1 MLMAQQD
8 PVGSLVRAFTLP
20 KEFGKG
26 FRLASEGA
34 GMPSAA
40 ADLPQEI
47 DVGDFSTAVA
57 AKQLPA
63 SQTMGFLFAN
73 PLRSAVLY
81 HPNTAGALSR
91 YDANPAYGVG
101 ANSFELAQRFPVRLN
116 MKGATPAVTDTLAA
130 HGDYLPAG
138 FDESGLPYL
147 WVDNFNGEGTA
158 EVNLELPATVGG
170 TFVRFVFWNGKTE
183 ASWGPSQIAAA
194 GQTLFSIAAPP
205 GGAYMSAHVVNIE
218 GFDNTC
224 TFNTNTTGAIW
235 RHRTIT
241 NFESIAPI
249 ANGIRVNAAAIK
261 LQNSSSMDNKNGKI
275 ITATVS
281 KAISWSSIS
290 TGYATVATL
299 QNYRDRPAENGYYGF
314 LVPDDDNDVSDF
326 YDDICTDSLAND
338 ETYQTGYPLSDRRPY
353 KVIAADI
360 PVAAGRALTWDVCH
374 LIEYQTN
381 KKMVE
386 QSFSPYTE
394 DQVAAAIIIM
404 RSMESDYENPIHIGA
419 ILSTIGKYLPKAA
432 SIASNVLKMFGTKET
447 TGIAQ
452 FLDDNMTNITN
463 VGQGLQGFKKRK
475 KG

>member
-1 MLMAQQD
+1 MANQD

-47 DVGDFSTAVA
+47 DVGDYSTATV

-63 SQTMGFLFAN
+63 TQTMGFLFAN

-81 HPNTAGALSR
+81 HPNTAAALSR
-91 YDANPAYGVG
+91 YDAQPAYGIG
-101 ANSFELAQRFPVRLN
+101 ANSFDLGRGMPVRLN
-116 MKGATPAVTDTLAA
+116 MKGAAPSALDTLEA
-130 HGDYLPAG
+130 HGEYLSAG
-138 FDESGLPYL
+138 YDEAGLPYL
-147 WVDNFNGEGTA
+147 WVDNHAGEGTA
-158 EVNLELPATVGG
+158 EVNLELAATVGN
-170 TFVRFVFWNGKTE
+170 TQVRFVFWNGKSEST
-183 ASWGPSQIAAA
+183 WGSIIQAIA
-194 GQTLFSIAAPP
+194 GQQLFSIAAPP
-205 GGAYMSAHVVNIE
+205 GGAYMSAYVLNGE
-218 GFDNTC
+218 AFDNSC

-241 NFESIAPI
+241 NFDSIAPI
-249 ANGIRVNAAAIK
+249 ANGIRVNACAIK
-261 LQNSSSMDNKNGKI
+261 LQNSSSIDNKNGKI
-275 ITATVS
+275 ISATVS
-281 KAISWSSIS
+281 KAISWSAIAN
-290 TGYATVATL
+290 GYATVATL

-326 YDDICTDSLAND
+326 YDDICTDSLVGN
-338 ETYQTGYPLSDRRPY
+338 TTQQTGYPLSDRRPY

-360 PVAAGRALTWDVCH
+360 PVAAGRAFTWDICH

-404 RSMESDYENPIHIGA
+404 RSMESDYENPIHIGS

-432 SIASNVLKMFGTKET
+432 SVASNVLKMFGTKET

-452 FLDDNMTNITN
+452 FLDENMTNITN